1 MRIERFILGLLLF
14 PLVILFLIVLLP
26 LILLFGIIS
35 IITGRQLG
43 RSFVKSSYIRWQTQN
58 APKKEDD
65 DIIDVEVIRS
75 ENTGEQNDISG
86 RSLQ

>member
-1 MRIERFILGLLLF
+1 MRIEKFILGLLLLPIIIAF
-14 PLVILFLIVLLP
+14 LVVLLP

-35 IITGRQLG
+35 IITGR
-43 RSFVKSSYIRWQTQN
+43 SFVKTASFRWQNASTQKQ
-58 APKKEDD
+58 AADD
-65 DIIDVEVIRS
+65 DVIDVEVVRT